1 MARLNLESNS
11 PQAALGTEAAILRGA
26 TGCGHKGNDDG
37 VAIGHRGPG
46 TLVCDRDAA
55 DLFKGGKA
63 QRFVGVVLT
72 QFGSRAFGAVP
83 GAARDAQPLAEYRP
97 KLQVDEDAR
106 AGQVAEVRRRKSGG
120 GSRGKVAIKSRH
132 PTVGADPRRPARR
145 AEVRC
150 ARF

>member
-1 MARLNLESNS
+1 MARLNLDSNS

-46 TLVCDRDAA
+46 TLVRDRDAA

-83 GAARDAQPLAEYRP
+83 GAARDAQPLAEGWLE
-97 KLQVDEDAR
+97 LQVDEDAR
-106 AGQVAEVRRRKSGG
+106 AGQVVEVRCWKSSGAVRREIAIE
-120 GSRGKVAIKSRH
+120 GSH
-132 PTVGADPRRPARR
+132 PTVGADPRRPA
-145 AEVRC
+145 
-150 ARF
+150 